1 MNEADVPVLPR
12 HVRVAVIGAGFGGL
26 GAAIALQ
33 KARIEDFVVFEKDA
47 DVGGTW
53 RANRYPG
60 CQCDVPS
67 NLYSFSFALN
77 SEWSQA
83 FAIQPEIEKYLL
95 RVTDEY
101 RLRPKIQFNCE
112 VQSARW
118 SDKGQC
124 WEIATSLG
132 ALTADCII
140 SGHGGLSAP
149 ATPDIPGLDQ
159 FAGEVFHSAR
169 WNQEFDLRGKRVAV
183 IGTGATGVQIVPTI
197 QPIVE
202 KLYVFQ
208 RTPGWIVP
216 RPDHVVPAWRKKL
229 YRRMPWVQRLSR
241 LRQYLLHE
249 VMIFPY
255 VHYPRLRK
263 YVERAALRHMENQVS
278 DPELR
283 EKLTPNYSIGCK
295 RILLSNEFYPALQ
308 TPNTMLVTEPIAEV
322 TREGIR
328 LANSETVALDA
339 IILATG
345 FHVATHPMM
354 ARVFGRD
361 GRSFAEHA
369 SAAGPKTL
377 FGITAAG
384 FPNLFLLA
392 GPNTGIGHTS
402 LVYMIECQIR
412 YALNAL
418 RWMNRTGA
426 TAIEPREEACAA
438 FAAEMERR
446 LANSVWNAGGCKSW
460 YLGETGRN
468 TTIWPGPTFEYAR
481 RTRQFDPGK
490 YDKRMRA
497 ESFDNNSGSAGT
509 PRMKDE

>member
-1 MNEADVPVLPR
+1 MSEVDVPVLPR
-12 HVRVAVIGAGFGGL
+12 HVRIAVIGAGFGGL

-33 KARIEDFVVFEKDA
+33 KARIDDFVVLEKDA

-77 SEWSQA
+77 PEWSQA
-83 FAIQPEIEKYLL
+83 FANQPEIEMYLL
-95 RVTDEY
+95 QVTEEY
-101 RLRPKIQFNCE
+101 RLRPKIRFHCE

-118 SDKGQC
+118 NEERQC
-124 WEIATSLG
+124 WEIATSHG
-132 ALTADCII
+132 DLTADCII

-159 FAGEVFHSAR
+159 FGGEVFHSAR
-169 WNQEFDLRGKRVAV
+169 WKEGVDLRGKRVAV

-208 RTPGWIVP
+208 RTPGWLVP
-216 RPDHVVPAWRKKL
+216 RPDHVVPLWRKSL
-229 YRRMPWVQRLSR
+229 YRRLPWIQRLSR

-263 YVERAALRHMENQVS
+263 YVERAALRHMENQVA

-283 EKLTPNYSIGCK
+283 KRLTPNYSIGCK
-295 RILLSNEFYPALQ
+295 RILLSNEYYPALQ
-308 TPNTMLVTEPIAEV
+308 QRNARLVTEPIAEA
-322 TREGIR
+322 TRDGIR
-328 LANSETVALDA
+328 LANGEEIALDA
-339 IILATG
+339 IVLATG
-345 FHVATHPMM
+345 FHVATHPIMG
-354 ARVFGRD
+354 RVIGRD
-361 GRSFAEHA
+361 GRSFAEHI
-369 SAAGPKTL
+369 SATGPMTL

-402 LVYMIECQIR
+402 LVYMIECQIQ
-412 YALNAL
+412 YALKAI

-426 TAIEPREEACAA
+426 TAIEPREEVCAA
-438 FAAEMERR
+438 FAEEMERR
-446 LANSVWNAGGCKSW
+446 LENSVWNAGGCKSW
-460 YLGETGRN
+460 YLGDGGRN
-468 TTIWPGPTFEYAR
+468 STIWPGPTFEYAR
-481 RTRQFDPGK
+481 RTRAFDPTVYEVSRGGTSLSAAK
-490 YDKRMRA
+490 GVLKRDKR
-497 ESFDNNSGSAGT
+497 
-509 PRMKDE
+509 